1 MRLVLHCAAGE
12 TCLTSQ
18 EVGGGQVSDPLAT
31 QTVSHLS
38 APHRAV
44 APLGWQFDSVVLG
57 CLSLPQPLPRWY
69 DPGLSTPPCRAQGLP
84 RRTHTGTVFQ
94 LSTRLLYLPSWGPCH
109 LFLFSHPL
117 RTRNEA
123 DWFLPRVPHLS
134 LLHRQVSSF
143 PLVLP
148 LPWGSWPA
156 CKEGQEGLYG
166 QKGPLMPYASR
177 PAVHTWNAQ
186 PCLLCTLGV
195 CIPSYCAHVECVSPA
210 SLHIWSVYP
219 LLLCTL
225 LVCTPEAVCIGV
237 CIPSCCAHLEYASP
251 ASVPTW
257 RVYPLLLR
265 TRGVCIPSCCQN
277 VIKVSKKSKNDS

>member
-31 QTVSHLS
+31 QTVSDLS

-156 CKEGQEGLYG
+156 CKEGQEGAIWAKRPSNALCL
-166 QKGPLMPYASR
+166 PSCCAHLECTTL
-177 PAVHTWNAQ
+177 PAVHT
-186 PCLLCTLGV
+186 
-195 CIPSYCAHVECVSPA
+195 
-210 SLHIWSVYP
+210 WSVYP
-219 LLLCTL
+219 LLLCT
-225 LVCTPEAVCIGV
+225 
-237 CIPSCCAHLEYASP
+237 
-251 ASVPTW
+251 
-257 RVYPLLLR
+257 
-265 TRGVCIPSCCQN
+265 RGVCIPCFSAHLEC
-277 VIKVSKKSKNDS
+277 VSSASVYTFSVYP

>member
-195 CIPSYCAHVECVSPA
+195 CIPSYCAHLECVSPA
-210 SLHIWSVYP
+210 SVHTWSVYP
-219 LLLCTL
+219 LLLCTF
-225 LVCTPEAVCIGV
+225 GV
-237 CIPSCCAHLEYASP
+237 CILCFCVHF
-251 ASVPTW
+251 
-257 RVYPLLLR
+257 
-265 TRGVCIPSCCQN
+265 
-277 VIKVSKKSKNDS
+277 